1 MIQFNLSNTVSF
13 FIDDSHAVV
22 WIFY

>member
-13 FIDDSHAVV
+13 FIDNSHAVV